1 MEPGEGPGWDLSPP
15 AKQAFYNENA
25 HGQPAKSRAASAQ
38 ADAEKNKKKETWD
51 WRHSPGFKS
60 CLYHLLHIWSW
71 ASHFT
76 EPQISPLKRDIII
89 LFWKGL
95 LISVIIRDK

>member
-51 WRHSPGFKS
+51 WRHNHTALGSNPASITYYTFGLGQVTSLSPRFP
-60 CLYHLLHIWSW
+60 H
-71 ASHFT
+71 
-76 EPQISPLKRDIII
+76 
-89 LFWKGL
+89 
-95 LISVIIRDK
+95 

>member
-38 ADAEKNKKKETWD
+38 ADAEKKKTRKR
-51 WRHSPGFKS
+51 RHGTGVTALGSNPASITYYTFGLGQVTSLSPRFP
-60 CLYHLLHIWSW
+60 H
-71 ASHFT
+71 
-76 EPQISPLKRDIII
+76 
-89 LFWKGL
+89 
-95 LISVIIRDK
+95 

>member
-38 ADAEKNKKKETWD
+38 ADAEKKKQEKGDMGLASQPWVQILPLSLTT
-51 WRHSPGFKS
+51 HLVLGKS
-60 CLYHLLHIWSW
+60 LH
-71 ASHFT
+71 
-76 EPQISPLKRDIII
+76 
-89 LFWKGL
+89 
-95 LISVIIRDK
+95 